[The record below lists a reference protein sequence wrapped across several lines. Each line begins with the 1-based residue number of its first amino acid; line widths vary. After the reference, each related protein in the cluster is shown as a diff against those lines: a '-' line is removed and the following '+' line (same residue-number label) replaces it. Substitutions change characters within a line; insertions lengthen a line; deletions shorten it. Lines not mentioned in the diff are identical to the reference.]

1 MTRIRLSPSGPEI
14 DAILVGDAAG
24 GDLSG
29 TYPNPEVVAIEETS
43 TPARLAIGAIPEGS
57 LLARSGLFIIG
68 VPSGFTVVT
77 RVAAYLAAVGE
88 LILCDTSGGG
98 FPVTLPTAIGNSG
111 KGVTVKKI
119 SSDGNE
125 LTLDTLLAQEID
137 GETSQIWSDQF
148 ASMTVVSDGANWHI
162 I

>member
-24 GDLSG
+24 GDLAG
-29 TYPNPEVVAIEETS
+29 TYPDPEVIALEES
-43 TPARLAIGAIPEGS
+43 GGDRLAIGAIPDGY

-77 RVAAYLAAVGE
+77 KVAAYLAAVGD
-88 LILCDTSGGG
+88 LVLCDTSGGG

-111 KGVTVKKI
+111 KSVTVKKI